1 MRTRRTVALGLA
13 MAFATGMIMQPALI
27 AGGPQG
33 AGSISG
39 RADKQAKKPY
49 TDYSVRA
56 RNVQMGNIGAAMPLD
71 TDGKFARANIDPAN
85 YLVELLDK
93 KGKVVC
99 TEGPF
104 DLTKQTL
111 KKDVT
116 IDCGNPAAWWL
127 LAAAGAAGITAG
139 VVTSGPASPAR

>member
-1 MRTRRTVALGLA
+1 
-13 MAFATGMIMQPALI
+13 MAFATGMIMQPALV

-39 RADKQAKKPY
+39 TADKQAKKPY
-49 TDYSVRA
+49 ADYSVRA
-56 RNVQMGNIGAAMPLD
+56 RNVQMGNIGASMPLD
-71 TDGKFARANIDPAN
+71 TEGKFALVNIDPAK

-93 KGKVVC
+93 NGKVVC

-104 DLTKQTL
+104 DLSRQAL
-111 KKDVT
+111 KANVT

-139 VVTSGPASPAR
+139 VVNSGPASPSR